1 MLCDVKQYKALS
13 LLHTFRRI
21 QSPSPAAMFGI
32 VVYKHVVGDSKDVAV
47 YVDRGGH
54 HHL

>member
-1 MLCDVKQYKALS
+1 MLSDLQQYKSLS
-13 LLHTFRRI
+13 LLHTFRRV

-32 VVYKHVVGDSKDVAV
+32 VVYKHVVGDGEDVAV
-47 YVDRGGH
+47 NVDRGGH